1 MVGRI
6 FSSSTSFDRIT
17 EDKKGSENLNWSW
30 ISTLSRQKNIRLLT
44 RERVKQAST
53 TSQWVKTNIII
64 NEKGNEEYITCN
76 VKHLSKTDIYSHA
89 SRVCLNCT
97 CAKLMSALG
106 LSEASAIYVVNWR
119 VCTCASNETNAQI
132 QKAPSGNCLYPYP
145 YPLHRWKLR
154 SLSEFL
160 IERSLGPALL
170 TLTINKNEPAR

>member
-1 MVGRI
+1 MVERI

-17 EDKKGSENLNWSW
+17 EGKKGSENLNWSW

-89 SRVCLNCT
+89 SRFCLNCT
-97 CAKLMSALG
+97 CAKLRSQRHLCCHSARLY
-106 LSEASAIYVVNWR
+106 LR
-119 VCTCASNETNAQI
+119 I
-132 QKAPSGNCLYPYP
+132 QWDQH
-145 YPLHRWKLR
+145 LHRWKFVRVFNWAKSVPCTTDLDY
-154 SLSEFL
+154 
-160 IERSLGPALL
+160 
-170 TLTINKNEPAR
+170 K